1 MKKLQNRRGETLIE
15 TLTALLIATLVCLF
29 LATAIVT
36 GSRVNAKVRET
47 DVSFQY
53 AADGI
58 AGNDLT
64 LTVTGNGGTPVSE
77 TITVQEFTTSPD
89 AAGKAQYHYY
99 TYKK

>member
-1 MKKLQNRRGETLIE
+1 MKKLQNRCGETLIE

-53 AADGI
+53 AADGA
-58 AGNDLT
+58 AGNNLT

-77 TITVQEFTTSPD
+77 TITVQEFTTPSET
-89 AAGKAQYHYY
+89 AGEKQYRYY

>member
-36 GSRVNAKVRET
+36 GSRVNAKVREA

-53 AADGI
+53 AADGA
-58 AGNDLT
+58 AGNNLT

-77 TITVQEFTTSPD
+77 TITVQEFTTSPNTN
-89 AAGKAQYHYY
+89 GEKQYRYY

>member
-1 MKKLQNRRGETLIE
+1 MKKLQNRHGETLIE

-36 GSRVNAKVRET
+36 GSRVNAKVREA

-53 AADGI
+53 AADGA
-58 AGNDLT
+58 AGNLT

-77 TITVQEFTTSPD
+77 TINVQEFTTPSETT
-89 AAGKAQYHYY
+89 GEKQYRYY

>member
-53 AADGI
+53 VADG
-58 AGNDLT
+58 
-64 LTVTGNGGTPVSE
+64 
-77 TITVQEFTTSPD
+77 
-89 AAGKAQYHYY
+89 AA
-99 TYKK
+99 

>member
-47 DVSFQY
+47 DVSFRY
-53 AADGI
+53 AEDGA

-77 TITVQEFTTSPD
+77 TITVQEFTTSRD
-89 AAGKAQYHYY
+89 ANGEEQYRYY

>member
-1 MKKLQNRRGETLIE
+1 MKKLQNQHGETLIE

-53 AADGI
+53 AADGT

-64 LTVTGNGGTPVSE
+64 LTVTGIGGTLISE
-77 TITVQEFTTSPD
+77 TITVQEFTTSSD
-89 AAGKAQYHYY
+89 ANNEAQYHYY
-99 TYKK
+99 TYK

>member
-36 GSRVNAKVRET
+36 GSRVNAKVREA

-53 AADGI
+53 AADEA
-58 AGNDLT
+58 AGNNLT

-77 TITVQEFTTSPD
+77 TITVQEFTTPSETT
-89 AAGKAQYHYY
+89 GEKQYRYY

>member
-1 MKKLQNRRGETLIE
+1 MKKLQNRHGETLIE

-36 GSRVNAKVRET
+36 GSRVNAKVRKA

-53 AADGI
+53 VADGA
-58 AGNDLT
+58 AGNNLT

-77 TITVQEFTTSPD
+77 TITVQEFTTPSETT
-89 AAGKAQYHYY
+89 GEKQYRYY
-99 TYKK
+99 TYKE